1 MTCAV
6 APPPVRNDSGQSPSW
21 YDLSVTVWIAIGLGL
36 VVLLFG
42 IAQLA
47 LPSLAETRV
56 EDRLTGNGGHAKV
69 DIKAFPAPRLL
80 FRNGD
85 ELHVSGSGLEL
96 DLDPEGGGLSDLD
109 GFGDVEIDLADFI
122 TGPFRMSRFEL
133 ARAGDGPYR
142 IEITAR
148 TTGAE
153 MIEQTGE
160 QLGIVGSGLLG
171 AIARQ
176 APLAGQEFGIE
187 VELELASEGGELRV
201 ISGGGRVAGY
211 PVGPIATAITAAII
225 GQLDIA
231 P

>member
-1 MTCAV
+1 MT
-6 APPPVRNDSGQSPSW
+6 
-21 YDLSVTVWIAIGLGL
+21 TWIAIGLGTL
-36 VVLLFG
+36 ILLAG

-47 LPSLAETRV
+47 LPSIAESRV
-56 EDRLTGNGGHAKV
+56 ESRLTENGGTAEV
-69 DIKAFPAPRLL
+69 AISAFPAPRLL
-80 FRNGD
+80 LRDGD
-85 ELHVSGSGLEL
+85 EIRVSGSGLEL
-96 DLDPEGGGLSDLD
+96 ELSEEGGGLSELD
-109 GFGDVEIDLADFI
+109 GFDRVTIDLRDFI
-122 TGPFRMSRFEL
+122 TGPFRISSFEL
-133 ARAGDGPYR
+133 ARSGDDPYL

-176 APLAGQEFGIE
+176 TPIAGQEFGIE
-187 VELELASEGGELRV
+187 VEVELASEDDGLRV
-201 ISGGGRVAGY
+201 VSGGGRVAGY
-211 PVGPIATAITAAII
+211 PVGPIATAITAAIV